1 MPDSSGFDLYLTDIS
16 PNDKPWDKNRRKATK
31 IEELYQLGDF
41 HRYADRMRQCSRQL
55 IFALKANDEGE
66 FKLRLHAAKFCRCRY
81 CPICQWRKSLMWK
94 ARFFQAVPRL
104 MEAYPTDRWVFLTL
118 TVKNCPLSELR
129 STVVHMN
136 KSWERLSKRKVFPA
150 RGWLKS
156 VEVTRAEDDYAH
168 PHFHVLMQV
177 PASYFSH
184 GYITQAE
191 WTELWQKSL
200 RVEYTPIVHI
210 TAVKNLLKRE
220 LSTSQVDLPSEI
232 VAGVLETLK
241 YTVKPDDLFSG
252 LDPVGNAAWLQGL
265 TEQLHKTRSVAMGGV
280 FKQYI
285 NEDEPEDLINAE
297 GEEIEMLNESDL
309 RILFGWRENYQRYV
323 KMERKDVHE
332 R

>member
-1 MPDSSGFDLYLTDIS
+1 
-16 PNDKPWDKNRRKATK
+16 
-31 IEELYQLGDF
+31 
-41 HRYADRMRQCSRQL
+41 
-55 IFALKANDEGE
+55 
-66 FKLRLHAAKFCRCRY
+66 
-81 CPICQWRKSLMWK
+81 MWK

-136 KSWERLSKRKVFPA
+136 KSWQRLSERKVFPA

-210 TAVKNLLKRE
+210 TAVKNLLRRE

-241 YTVKPDDLFSG
+241 YTVKPDDLFLG
-252 LDPVGNAAWLQGL
+252 LDLAGNAAWLQGL
-265 TEQLHKTRSVAMGGV
+265 TDQLHKTRSVALGGV

-309 RILFGWRENYQRYV
+309 TILFGWRENYQRYV